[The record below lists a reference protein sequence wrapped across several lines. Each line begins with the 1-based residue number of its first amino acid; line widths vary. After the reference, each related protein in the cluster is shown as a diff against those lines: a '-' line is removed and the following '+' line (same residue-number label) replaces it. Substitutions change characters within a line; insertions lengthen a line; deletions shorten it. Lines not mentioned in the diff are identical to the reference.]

1 MPTPTNPASPGSGGS
16 GSTPG
21 TGGSPAPATGGAPAQ
36 RTYPPAPPLPP
47 SQRTLWGRMSNRVSN
62 MSGHMIAISVIIC
75 LMFLLAV
82 IMFTNGYQPPKTRY
96 AYEFN
101 PKVTSTN
108 NIVERSDT
116 EAATEKEQAPATPPS
131 PSEVLERAAASTA
144 TSTAPVIN
152 PPPQRQSKGVTGP
165 VSVLSMPS
173 GGKGDMLVTNAIGAG
188 GIAVI
193 SSGGS
198 NTITVIG
205 RDYNTGG
212 FNGGQNANSW
222 PANTKPTR
230 LEKVLPDSRLSI
242 GQTNDMIVEIKSGE
256 DVLFELP
263 RNWNVQTYPEQNA
276 GRFSVAIDNHD
287 VSSEDSS
294 SLVNA
299 QTVRFWNRSNQSFR
313 LGIRCIKLKED
324 PFWGR

>member
-1 MPTPTNPASPGSGGS
+1 VLFVLICVILILIGLT
-16 GSTPG
+16 STRNKW
-21 TGGSPAPATGGAPAQ
+21 AYKAT
-36 RTYPPAPPLPP
+36 PPA
-47 SQRTLWGRMSNRVSN
+47 
-62 MSGHMIAISVIIC
+62 HE
-75 LMFLLAV
+75 
-82 IMFTNGYQPPKTRY
+82 TRN
-96 AYEFN
+96 ET
-101 PKVTSTN
+101 TSTN
-108 NIVERSDT
+108 NIVEKGDT
-116 EAATEKEQAPATPPS
+116 AAATEKEQTPATPPS
-131 PSEVLERAAASTA
+131 P
-144 TSTAPVIN
+144 
-152 PPPQRQSKGVTGP
+152 SKGVTGP
-165 VSVLSMPS
+165 VSVLSMPP
-173 GGKGDMLVTNAIGAG
+173 GGKGEMLVTNAIGAG

-242 GQTNDMIVEIKSGE
+242 GQTNDIIVEIKSGE
-256 DVLFELP
+256 DILFELP

-299 QTVRFWNRSNQSFR
+299 QTVRFWNRSGRSFK

-324 PFWGR
+324 PFWGNSK